1 MLGRGDSSSH
11 IGGAGV
17 GAVSKQL
24 AGGGLEYI
32 QPLIGAWRLLM
43 AVDQVGKAQI
53 SLGLSLRPG
62 SVGG

>member
-1 MLGRGDSSSH
+1 M
-11 IGGAGV
+11 
-17 GAVSKQL
+17 SKQL